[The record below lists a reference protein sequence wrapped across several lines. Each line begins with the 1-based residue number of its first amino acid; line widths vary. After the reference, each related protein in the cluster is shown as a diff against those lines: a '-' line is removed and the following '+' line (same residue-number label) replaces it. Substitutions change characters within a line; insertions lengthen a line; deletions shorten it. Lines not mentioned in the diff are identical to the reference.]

1 MNVVGYDNIHRLT
14 RLPDTLEEYFS
25 GAAKRFAHIVEMRLE
40 YGDGVSSRGMSGS
53 LGEDSARDGAVSDE
67 ASKGAGTTSDEAE
80 KLSVSGGLLKGDFAL
95 LRAFLADHDGSLK
108 VRIAGRFVGDVG
120 HAERREHSA
129 GTEMENADKAERE
142 KPVLRETRHAVELF
156 FPAYLYGFVEDTF
169 ARAIHHK
176 IEGSGYAC
184 RECVGKYEIRL
195 REYDRLLRRVADDDR
210 GAAVHM
216 ALCRLLYPVDLAD
229 VHRQGYEDF
238 LKENDAFVLA
248 ALAAGES
255 DLAVEA
261 AYLTSRRLLSQAAV
275 DGILPKLSGERYAEA
290 VAVLLRY
297 GKKKRQRLQI

>member
-1 MNVVGYDNIHRLT
+1 MNVVGYDNTHRLT

-25 GAAKRFAHIVEMRLE
+25 GAAKRFLHIVEMRLE
-40 YGDGVSSRGMSGS
+40 YGDGT
-53 LGEDSARDGAVSDE
+53 ASD
-67 ASKGAGTTSDEAE
+67 KAE

-248 ALAAGES
+248 ALAAPGRRSCVS
-255 DLAVEA
+255 DQPSPAVPS
-261 AYLTSRRLLSQAAV
+261 SR
-275 DGILPKLSGERYAEA
+275 
-290 VAVLLRY
+290 
-297 GKKKRQRLQI
+297 